1 MCAESYRSMI
11 EQFFSRDTITTLP
24 RKNGGG
30 VTREVAKS
38 HSRAPFWRLSIANVD
53 QEGLFSSFE
62 GLDRILTVIE
72 GKGMVLAR
80 YNGNL
85 IADLHNP
92 VHFFG
97 TEAIDGLLPNGPIQ
111 DFNLI
116 FDGSKLAADV
126 SVTDTVEL
134 DISLSS
140 TLVMTLV
147 YCLTGAFKLLGSQTL
162 LPHDGVMNPRGK
174 LTAVSRTSTALVIQI
189 SSRR

>member
-1 MCAESYRSMI
+1 M
-11 EQFFSRDTITTLP
+11 
-24 RKNGGG
+24 
-30 VTREVAKS
+30 
-38 HSRAPFWRLSIANVD
+38 
-53 QEGLFSSFE
+53 
-62 GLDRILTVIE
+62 
-72 GKGMVLAR
+72 
-80 YNGNL
+80 
-85 IADLHNP
+85 
-92 VHFFG
+92 
-97 TEAIDGLLPNGPIQ
+97 PNGPIQ

-174 LTAVSRTSTALVIQI
+174 LTAVSHTSTALVIQI